1 MKEMMM
7 DYNRKAIDAVMV
19 GDVSKFKQHIET
31 ELNARAANALHQKK
45 LEISVDSVQVHPA
58 VEAPE

>member
-1 MKEMMM
+1 M

-31 ELNARAANALHQKK
+31 ELNTRADNALHQKK
-45 LEISVDSVQVHPA
+45 LEISVDSLQVEPE